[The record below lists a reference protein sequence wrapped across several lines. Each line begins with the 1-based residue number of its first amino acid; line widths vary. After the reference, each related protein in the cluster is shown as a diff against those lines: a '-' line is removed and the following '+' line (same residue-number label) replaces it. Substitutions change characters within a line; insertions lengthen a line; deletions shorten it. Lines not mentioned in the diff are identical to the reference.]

1 MESESEGRRKGQEML
16 RHRDKG
22 AYLYYVGLSQE
33 YKDYFNLKTIT
44 KNLFNKYVLST

>member
-1 MESESEGRRKGQEML
+1 MESESEGRGRGQEML

-33 YKDYFNLKTIT
+33 YGDYFN
-44 KNLFNKYVLST
+44 